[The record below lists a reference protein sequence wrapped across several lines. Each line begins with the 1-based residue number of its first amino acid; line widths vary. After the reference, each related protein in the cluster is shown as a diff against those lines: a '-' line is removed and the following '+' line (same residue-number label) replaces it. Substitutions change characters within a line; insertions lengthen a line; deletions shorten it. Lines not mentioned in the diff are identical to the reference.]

1 MVKYGGLQETVN
13 KYAGQNITIG
23 MPRLRAIVG
32 GALLAVWLYNIIGLE
47 VEFSIAGG
55 IIASILYDAPYNSRE
70 KKRFAKLASEQ
81 AIRISYGEQQF
92 MTLVKQCDQ
101 FQVMLHSRD
110 SQLRTA
116 LTEIERR
123 DSVGAPEARKL
134 IEEQREALMAQK
146 KSMGEAKQLIRS
158 QQKILDKL
166 ENQTNS
172 GYDRWEETL
181 STLERI
187 LATQASHSNTTEQH
201 LLEEVTN
208 GNRELQKT
216 VTDLLQQLAME
227 PRTSHVNVQDSVVM
241 RNGPSEEIQYGQR
254 RKPPNIPT
262 IEAIPI
268 SKPQRTTEVEWLKTL
283 PADLT

>member
-1 MVKYGGLQETVN
+1 M
-13 KYAGQNITIG
+13 
-23 MPRLRAIVG
+23 G
-32 GALLAVWLYNIIGLE
+32 GALLGMWLYNIIGIE
-47 VEFSIAGG
+47 VEFSVASG

-70 KKRFAKLASEQ
+70 KKKFAKLASEQ
-81 AIRISYGEQQF
+81 AIRITYGEQQL
-92 MTLVKQCDQ
+92 MTLVNQCDQ

-116 LTEIERR
+116 RAELERR

-134 IEEQREALMAQK
+134 IEEQRDALKAQK
-146 KSMGEAKQLIRS
+146 KSMEEAKQLINS

-166 ENQTNS
+166 ESQTNS

-181 STLERI
+181 ATLERI
-187 LATQASHSNTTEQH
+187 LATQANHSNTTEQH

>member
-1 MVKYGGLQETVN
+1 
-13 KYAGQNITIG
+13 
-23 MPRLRAIVG
+23 MPRVRAIIG
-32 GALLAVWLYNIIGLE
+32 GALLGMWLYNIIGIE
-47 VEFSIAGG
+47 VEFSVAGG

-70 KKRFAKLASEQ
+70 KKKFAKLASEQ
-81 AIRISYGEQQF
+81 AIRITYGEQQL
-92 MTLVKQCDQ
+92 MTLVNQCDQ
-101 FQVMLHSRD
+101 FQIMLHSRD

-116 LTEIERR
+116 RAELERR

-134 IEEQREALMAQK
+134 IEEQRDALKAQK
-146 KSMGEAKQLIRS
+146 KSMGEAKQLINS

-166 ENQTNS
+166 ESQTNS

-181 STLERI
+181 ATLERI
-187 LATQASHSNTTEQH
+187 LATQANHSNTTEQH

-241 RNGPSEEIQYGQR
+241 RNYPSEEIQYGKR

>member
-1 MVKYGGLQETVN
+1 
-13 KYAGQNITIG
+13 
-23 MPRLRAIVG
+23 MPRVRAIIG
-32 GALLAVWLYNIIGLE
+32 GALLGMWLYNIIGIE
-47 VEFSIAGG
+47 IEFSVAGG
-55 IIASILYDAPYNSRE
+55 IIAAILYDAPYNSRE
-70 KKRFAKLASEQ
+70 KKRFGKLASEQ
-81 AIRISYGEQQF
+81 AIRITYGEQQL
-92 MTLVKQCDQ
+92 MTLVNQCDQ

-116 LTEIERR
+116 LAELERR

-134 IEEQREALMAQK
+134 IEEQRDALKAQK
-146 KSMGEAKQLIRS
+146 KSMEEAKQLINS

-166 ENQTNS
+166 ESQTNS

-181 STLERI
+181 ATLERI
-187 LATQASHSNTTEQH
+187 LANQANHSNTTEQH

-208 GNRELQKT
+208 GNRELQRT

-241 RNGPSEEIQYGQR
+241 KNAPSEEMQYNQR

-268 SKPQRTTEVEWLKTL
+268 GKPQRTTEVEWLKTL
-283 PADLT
+283 PRDLT